1 MLLKDSTQSVS
12 KFGKSSSGH
21 RTGKG
26 QSECC
31 SVMSNSLWPHGLY
44 SPWNFPGQNTGMVSY
59 SLLQGI
65 FLTQESNRGLL
76 HCRQSLY
83 KLGHQRSPR
92 EGQSLSQFPRRAV
105 LKNVPTTGLLHSSP
119 MIVRLCL
126 KSFKLGFSITWTKNI
141 QVFELDLENAK
152 EPEIKL
158 PAFTGSWRKQGNSRK
173 TSTSVPLTMLKP
185 LSLWIITN
193 CGKLLQ
199 RW

>member
-1 MLLKDSTQSVS
+1 MLLKYSTQYVS

-26 QSECC
+26 QSESC
-31 SVMSNSLWPHGLY
+31 SVMSNSLWTHGLY
-44 SPWNFPGQNTGMVSY
+44 SPWNSPGQNTGMGSY

-76 HCRQSLY
+76 HCRQGLY
-83 KLGHQRSPR
+83 QLSHQGSPR

-105 LKNVPTTGLLHSSP
+105 LKNVQTTGLLHSSP
-119 MIVRLCL
+119 MIVKLCL

-141 QVFELDLENAK
+141 QVFKLDLGKAE

-158 PAFTGSWRKQGNSRK
+158 PTFTGSWRKQGNSRK
-173 TSTSVPLTMLKP
+173 PVFHWL
-185 LSLWIITN
+185 
-193 CGKLLQ
+193 C
-199 RW
+199 